1 MVDYTSDGHIFNKTV
16 TIIGIDPGASGAMSF
31 TKLEWIGGKVQTSK
45 IDSIKCHPLIAGRRV
60 SISMAVNAFKSDKII
75 AYIEKVHAMP
85 HDGRSS
91 LFKFGVNYGAWL
103 GILHS
108 NNEINEIV
116 EVSPQKWM
124 KFWQD
129 YYNIKLPKV
138 KKERKAKLKQFANL
152 YSSKVPT
159 TLWNADSIL
168 IAQYG
173 AEQEKERLNESRE
186 DI

>member
-1 MVDYTSDGHIFNKTV
+1 MGNVKEGKYKVIQNYNSV
-16 TIIGIDPGASGAMSF
+16 EGA
-31 TKLEWIGGKVQTSK
+31 LYV
-45 IDSIKCHPLIAGRRV
+45 
-60 SISMAVNAFKSDKII
+60 
-75 AYIEKVHAMP
+75 
-85 HDGRSS
+85 
-91 LFKFGVNYGAWL
+91 
-103 GILHS
+103 
-108 NNEINEIV
+108 NEIV
-116 EVSPQKWM
+116 QVSPQKWM

>member
-1 MVDYTSDGHIFNKTV
+1 MTDYTSDGHIFNKTV
-16 TIIGIDPGASGAMSF
+16 TFIGVDPGANGAMSF
-31 TKLEWIGGKVQTSK
+31 GKAEWIGGKLKCHK
-45 IDSIKCHPLIAGRRV
+45 IDSIKCHSLISGRK
-60 SISMAVNAFKSDKII
+60 SSLSMAANAFKSDECI

-103 GILHS
+103 GLLHS
-108 NNEINEIV
+108 ESKINKIV

-124 KFWQD
+124 KFWQEH
-129 YYNIKLPKV
+129 YNIKLPKD
-138 KKERKAKLKQFANL
+138 KRERKAKLKSMANL
-152 YSSKVPT
+152 YSSKTPT

-173 AEQEKERLNESRE
+173 FEQEKERVSESRK

>member
-45 IDSIKCHPLIAGRRV
+45 INSMKCHPHIIGRRT
-60 SISMAVNAFKSDKII
+60 SISMAVEAFEPDECV

-91 LFKFGVNYGAWL
+91 LFKFGVNYGVWL
-103 GILHS
+103 GILHT
-108 NNEINEIV
+108 NPNVHRII

-138 KKERKAKLKQFANL
+138 KKERKAKLKQLANI
-152 YSSKVPT
+152 YSNKVPT